1 MAGASRSF
9 LRSKSFLRL
18 SQVSSTDSESSRR
31 HEQLAQHA
39 LPFSRLLG
47 KASEHAD
54 AAGPAIF
61 ESEVLAIIVQLKW
74 EESCR
79 FMHMAQFYAY
89 CIFILVY
96 ACCTLLYG
104 SAVASNDQ
112 DTLTIVWISLGAS
125 TLYALLLLKRELHQ
139 MAEAWRISDSSN
151 TCGRIYAAAM
161 GQRGYLNLW
170 NVVDC
175 VNVGA
180 HSFAQH
186 RCLPGC

>member
-18 SQVSSTDSESSRR
+18 SQVNSTESESSRR
-31 HEQLAQHA
+31 HEQLAQQA
-39 LPFSRLLG
+39 LPYSRLLG

-112 DTLTIVWISLGAS
+112 DTLTIVWISLGGS

-139 MAEAWRISDSSN
+139 MVDAWRSSDSTN
-151 TCGRIYAAAM
+151 ACGRIFDTAKVYF
-161 GQRGYLNLW
+161 NLW
-170 NVVDC
+170 NVMDI
-175 VNVGA
+175 VNLGA